1 MLEDFVEA
9 VGGFLQ
15 VLLLANC
22 STNLSLRATK
32 KAMNLE
38 GKLIY
43 HCRAGPVSVE
53 PNPLHMVALCDPF
66 GSATA
71 SILCLYWATW
81 SSGSVV
87 SSYAFMLGKENFLGI
102 SIKVISSVKGVSA

>member
-1 MLEDFVEA
+1 MLEDFIEA

-43 HCRAGPVSVE
+43 HCRAGPVRVK
-53 PNPLHMVALCDPF
+53 PLHMVALFDPF
-66 GSATA
+66 GSLMA

-87 SSYAFMLGKENFLGI
+87 PSYSFMLGKENFLGI
-102 SIKVISSVKGVSA
+102 SIKVISSMKGVSA